1 MDGWK
6 TETKLRHIALLL
18 VVCFALASYVSSQT
32 QANPPVNRNSAIG
45 ADFQK
50 RVADYMKVRQKAQT
64 GLSAPKNTE
73 SSTKISEY
81 QHEFADKIRTFR
93 SDAKQGDIFTP
104 DISGLF
110 RSLVHSALNSP
121 DGEKIRKSYERAEPL
136 HGLRL
141 DVNQSYPDGVPLQS
155 MPPSLLLNLPQLP
168 KELEY
173 RFVGHEL
180 ILRDIAPNLI
190 VDVIPDIRNP
200 EGR

>member
-1 MDGWK
+1 MNACK
-6 TETKLRHIALLL
+6 PERKLRRTSLLL
-18 VVCFALASYVSSQT
+18 ALCFALASYVSAQT
-32 QANPPVNRNSAIG
+32 QANPPVNRNSAIA

-50 RVADYMKVRQKAQT
+50 RVADYMKLRQKAQT

-81 QHEFADKIRTFR
+81 QHEFADKIRALR
-93 SDAKQGDIFTP
+93 ADAKPGDIFTP
-104 DISGLF
+104 EITGLF
-110 RSLVHSALNSP
+110 QSLVHSALNSP
-121 DGEKIRKSYERAEPL
+121 DGEQIRKSYERAEPL

-180 ILRDIAPNLI
+180 ILRDTAPNLV
-190 VDVIPDIRNP
+190 VDVMPDIRNP